1 MLGGDR
7 SGKEEEEKRGGG
19 TGTRS
24 GGGLNLILVK
34 LLPNFVRSI
43 FDCAHRKSR
52 GSRTLY

>member
-7 SGKEEEEKRGGG
+7 SGKEDEEKRGGG